1 MKNIPNSLNEYAT
14 IRCDGVPELRIND
27 LSEIMQ
33 KVTDCTIQLA
43 GAQCNVSSSPI
54 YLTVYKRDI
63 QEDLTLIDL
72 PGITRN
78 PVGDQSAD
86 IYQQIVNLI
95 KHYIEPNTAIVLHVI
110 PSSVDFAT
118 SESIQL
124 AKQYDSGCKTIQTHF
139 LTLKFFIF

>member
-27 LSEIMQ
+27 FSEIMQ
-33 KVTDCTIQLA
+33 KVTDCTIRLA

-124 AKQYDSGCKTIQTHF
+124 AKKYDTECKTIPTHF